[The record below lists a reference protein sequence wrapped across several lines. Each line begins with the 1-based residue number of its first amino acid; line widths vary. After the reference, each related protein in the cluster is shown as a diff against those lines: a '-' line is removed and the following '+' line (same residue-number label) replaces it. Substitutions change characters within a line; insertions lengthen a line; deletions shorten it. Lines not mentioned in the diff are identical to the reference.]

1 MPEQRIEG
9 LVLRG
14 RPLGENDRLLTLL
27 SAEQGLINLA
37 APGARRPRSSLAA
50 AVPLAQLQLQVG
62 GGSGLKRVRQLRLL
76 RSYSGLAERLET
88 LAAAQALAEICLALV
103 PSGVPAPGILADL
116 LLQLGRLDTV
126 MREARETAPRL
137 EALAIGVQGTVHLLA
152 LGGYA
157 LPLQNCVRSGA
168 PLHPPLGDWSWR
180 CCLLPGEGLAIGA
193 IPGARVLLNASELA
207 LLQRLPRPATPR
219 RRDGELMGP
228 APVWLHLLELV
239 ELWCREHMGRSPR
252 AFRLLR
258 QCFEAMPG
266 GGSSRSD
273 DSPSPRGER

>member
-1 MPEQRIEG
+1 MPESLLEG
-9 LVLRG
+9 LVLTL
-14 RPLGENDRLLTLL
+14 RPLGEHDRLLTLL
-27 SAEQGLINLA
+27 SEEEGLVRLA
-37 APGARRPRSSLAA
+37 VPGARRPKSSLAA
-50 AVPLAQLQLQVG
+50 ALPLSLLRLQVG
-62 GGSGLKRVRQLRLL
+62 GRGELRRVRQLQLL
-76 RSYSGLAERLET
+76 RSHSGLGQRLDS
-88 LAAAQALAEICLALV
+88 LAAAQALVELVLALV
-103 PSGVPAPGILADL
+103 PLGQPAPGLLADL
-116 LLQLGRLDTV
+116 LLQLERLEQVVRDRRER
-126 MREARETAPRL
+126 REALMVA
-137 EALAIGVQGTVHLLA
+137 VQGSVHLLA
-152 LGGYA
+152 LGGFA
-157 LPLQNCVRSGA
+157 LPLQRCARTGA
-168 PLHPPLGDWSWR
+168 ALQPPLGDWSWR
-180 CCLLPGEGLAIGA
+180 CSLLPGEGLAIGA